1 MQEKGEQEK
10 LVNIF
15 NMEEEEV
22 ERDAYGGIGANV
34 KMCKCEKSVNF
45 KKISSTKV
53 TNGCRVLV
61 GLIGDLVWLQPLL
74 VCHLRYKR

>member
-15 NMEEEEV
+15 NMEEEEEE
-22 ERDAYGGIGANV
+22 ERDAYGGKGANV

-61 GLIGDLVWLQPLL
+61 GLIGDLV
-74 VCHLRYKR
+74 